1 MTKPSVFAALI
12 PTMAVVV
19 VAYLVTGIAMP
30 VLPIHVHEGLGLGT
44 FLVGLVAGTQFAST
58 LISRLWAGRY
68 ADTKGSKPAVLIGLC
83 YGAAAGTAY
92 LISAQFT
99 ANATASVM
107 ILILGRVLLGVME
120 SFVITGALSWGVGLA
135 GRQNAGKVM
144 VWIGLALFTAFAIGA
159 PIGSALYST
168 WGFAAI
174 GLATLLLPL
183 ATMAVVAPQRRVE
196 PHPDPGPPLREI
208 VRAIWVPGLGL
219 ALSGIGFAAILTFVP
234 LLFAERGWGHAWLA
248 FTSFSAAFM
257 AARALFGHLPDR
269 LGGARVASICML
281 VEAAG
286 LAIIWRAPG
295 FAAALAGVT
304 LTGLGYSLV
313 FPGLGVEAIHL
324 TPPQSRG
331 VTMGTY
337 TAFLDLALG
346 IASPALGLIADA
358 AGLRAVFLVS
368 TVVVMGTAALGFF
381 QLARRPGRSDPARGG
396 SNM

>member
-1 MTKPSVFAALI
+1 MTKASVFATLL

-30 VLPIHVHEGLGLGT
+30 VLPIHVHDGLGLGT
-44 FLVGLVAGTQFAST
+44 FVVGLVAGTQFAAT
-58 LISRLWAGRY
+58 LVSRLWAGHY

-83 YGAAAGTAY
+83 YGVAAGAAY
-92 LISAQFT
+92 LISARFSSS
-99 ANATASVM
+99 AATSVM
-107 ILILGRVLLGVME
+107 ILIVGRALLGVME

-159 PIGSALYST
+159 PIGSALYSG

-183 ATMAVVAPQRRVE
+183 ATFAVVVPQQRVE
-196 PHPDPGPPLREI
+196 PHPDPSPPLKDI
-208 VRAIWVPGLGL
+208 VRAIWMPGVAL
-219 ALSGIGFAAILTFVP
+219 ALSGIGFAAIITFVP
-234 LLFAERGWGHAWLA
+234 LLFAERGWSHAWLA

-269 LGGARVASICML
+269 IGGAKVASACML

-295 FAAALAGVT
+295 FSTALAGIT

-346 IASPALGLIADA
+346 IASPALGLIAA
-358 AGLRAVFLVS
+358 TAGLQSVFLVS
-368 TVVVMGTAALGFF
+368 TVITACTAALGFF
-381 QLARRPGRSDPARGG
+381 ALYSRSQVRRFAS
-396 SNM
+396 S